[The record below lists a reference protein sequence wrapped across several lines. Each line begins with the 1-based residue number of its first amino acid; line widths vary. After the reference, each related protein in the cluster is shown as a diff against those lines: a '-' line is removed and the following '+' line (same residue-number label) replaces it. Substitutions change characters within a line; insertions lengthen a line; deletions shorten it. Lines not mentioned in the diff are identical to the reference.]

1 MLYGAIIGDMVGSVW
16 EFHTIKKRPPKLFMQ
31 GAGFTDDTVMTIAV
45 ADALIND
52 KSFAAAMRQW
62 GHKYQ
67 YFGNLAGYG
76 GNFARWLFDDKMPA
90 YNSFGNGSAMRVSA
104 VGYTEKTL
112 EDTLK
117 KAKMVSSVSHN
128 HPEGIKG
135 AQAVAGAIF
144 LARKG
149 SNKKQIKAFVE
160 GLGYDLSK
168 SCDEIRPDYYH
179 TESCQG
185 TIPATMAAFLES
197 KDFADCMELEV
208 SLGGDSDTMCA
219 IAGGIAEAYYG
230 IPAWMIA
237 ECRARLPKDM
247 LRVVN
252 EFEVRDMA

>member
-1 MLYGAIIGDMVGSVW
+1 MLYGAIIGDMAGSVW
-16 EFHTIKKRPPKLFMQ
+16 EFHTIKHRPQKLFMPRSS
-31 GAGFTDDTVMTIAV
+31 FTDDTVMTIAV
-45 ADALIND
+45 ADALMNNKD
-52 KSFAAAMRQW
+52 FAATMRQW
-62 GHKYQ
+62 GRKHQ
-67 YFGNLAGYG
+67 RFPGLAGYG
-76 GNFARWLFDDKMPA
+76 GNFAQWLFNDKMPA

-104 VGYTEKTL
+104 VGYVERTL
-112 EDTLK
+112 EDTLA
-117 KAKMVSSVSHN
+117 KAEIVASVSHN

-149 SNKKQIKAFVE
+149 ATKPQIKAFVE

-168 SCDEIRPDYYH
+168 TCDEIRPDYYH
-179 TESCQG
+179 SESCQG
-185 TIPATMAAFLES
+185 TIPATMIAFLES
-197 KDFADCMELEV
+197 KDFADCMELEI